1 MTFFVKVR
9 KALDDLRG
17 HRTFLLSAAL
27 MVPLTVRML
36 MLGDE
41 AFARALEHYAALL
54 VGLAAVLA
62 GSKAASGIRDRLRR
76 KIEDAVE

>member
-1 MTFFVKVR
+1 MIRRLRT
-9 KALDDLRG
+9 ALDELRG

-36 MLGDE
+36 LLGDE

-62 GSKAASGIRDRLRR
+62 GSKAATGIRDRLRR
-76 KIEDAVE
+76 KIEDAVD

>member
-1 MTFFVKVR
+1 MIRRLRTV
-9 KALDDLRG
+9 LDELRG

-62 GSKAASGIRDRLRR
+62 GSKAATGIRDRLRR